1 MKFINLLF
9 ALIIIGLSISCEKKE
24 PEKSSEAK
32 LIKAFCESG
41 DGIID
46 TISNKVTFK
55 VPEETDLTKIIPQFE
70 ISANATIYPPSGVA
84 TDYSEPVVYTIT
96 SEDTTNQYI
105 FTVYAFKPIAE
116 FTVYDCSNWTP
127 TSNRDPQGDAI
138 IKIYSSQE
146 DVGTTKTFDI
156 LTTDQNAQATLYG
169 LKGISY
175 FFTVEKDNK
184 SNIVDGYVLAGT
196 YNNQVEVDSS
206 CDPNATVG
214 GLRFKDVNGDGC
226 VWPDDKYNYDII
238 SVSTNLSGIKYVD
251 LYIASTE

>member
-1 MKFINLLF
+1 MKYINLLF
-9 ALIIIGLSISCEKKE
+9 TLIIIGLSISCEKKE

-32 LIKAFCESG
+32 LIRATCEFV

-70 ISANATIYPPSGVA
+70 ISTNATIYPPSGVA

-127 TSNRDPQGDAI
+127 IVNRVPQGDAI

-156 LTTDQNAQATLYG
+156 LTTNQNAQAILYG
-169 LKGISY
+169 LKEKSY

-196 YNNQVEVDSS
+196 YNNLVEVDSS

-214 GLRFKDVNGDGC
+214 GLRYKDVNGDGC

-238 SVSTNLSGIKYVD
+238 WVSTNLSGIKYVD
-251 LYIASTE
+251 LYIASTK